1 MQIPLNPCP
10 DLQLIFNYAINCS
23 EICKEIVS
31 EYGLTSSSFTNGYT
45 FLTQS
50 LGSSLL

>member
-1 MQIPLNPCP
+1 MQVPLNPCPP
-10 DLQLIFNYAINCS
+10 DLQLIFKYAVNCS
-23 EICKEIVS
+23 EICKEIVFK
-31 EYGLTSSSFTNGYT
+31 YGPYNGYT